1 MGILVNKLNERIKK
15 GIDELKREYPD
26 LCQTNETEVIA
37 ECKDLSC
44 DSDKKLFNGLEEDN
58 LECKIILNNN

>member
-1 MGILVNKLNERIKK
+1 MGFDFDKYAKDSKDAHRF
-15 GIDELKREYPD
+15 PD
-26 LCQTNETEVIA
+26 IFLTNETEVIA

>member
-1 MGILVNKLNERIKK
+1 MGYDFDKYAKDSKDAHRF
-15 GIDELKREYPD
+15 PD
-26 LCQTNETEVIA
+26 IFQTNETEVIA

>member
-1 MGILVNKLNERIKK
+1 MGFDFDKYAKDSKDAHRF
-15 GIDELKREYPD
+15 PD
-26 LCQTNETEVIA
+26 IFDTKTNETEVIA

-44 DSDKKLFNGLEEDN
+44 DSDKKLFNRLEEDN

>member
-1 MGILVNKLNERIKK
+1 MGVFPDNYVEDSKDAHRFPSIL
-15 GIDELKREYPD
+15 
-26 LCQTNETEVIA
+26 QTNETEVIA

-58 LECKIILNNN
+58 LECKKILNNN